1 MNVSGR
7 ILNSNHGHKTL
18 DVEKAKLSPFDF
30 FEEVLSESDFVRQL
44 QPEEARNLALAS
56 DYADYP
62 ADSLIFSEGDKA
74 NDMYFIV
81 LGLVQVFVE
90 NEQQEGLEIK
100 RLSEGDYFGEQG
112 FLAMNKGLRTAS
124 VQTLEP
130 TRLLKISGELFED
143 LIAKNK
149 PLKNQLETI
158 GREQQEI
165 RKKHRQQQLLNRLVQ
180 SRSSVSLTLPR
191 ASGKF
196 SSICLAVDAEKNTLE
211 LDEVISEYRN
221 PIQQGDVL
229 KVTGSISGTPLNF
242 KTEVLEI
249 VRKDN
254 RPLYVCSFPEVLV
267 YVQQRHQF
275 RLGLGVAS
283 RAEVVISIDN
293 KRFRGAMI
301 DISEGG
307 LCFRLPAKAP
317 VQKGDIVEKVKLS
330 LDTRTIFEQAI
341 EILNTHAVVH
351 SPTTKQIGARFKD
364 ISTEQTVKLRD
375 YIKEAERRR
384 LRNVKNA

>member
-1 MNVSGR
+1 M
-7 ILNSNHGHKTL
+7 
-18 DVEKAKLSPFDF
+18 EKARLSPIDF
-30 FEEVLSESDFVRQL
+30 FDEVLSESDFVRPL
-44 QPEEARNLALAS
+44 KPEEARNLALAS
-56 DYADYP
+56 DYVDYP
-62 ADSLIFSEGDKA
+62 TDTLIFSEGDKA
-74 NDMYFIV
+74 DDMYFIV

-90 NEQQEGLEIK
+90 KGQQEGLEIK

-112 FLAMNKGLRTAS
+112 FLAMNKGRRTAS

-130 TRLLKISGELFED
+130 TRLLKVSGELFED
-143 LIAKNK
+143 LITKNK

-196 SSICLAVDAEKNTLE
+196 SSICLSVDAEKNTLE

-221 PIQQGDVL
+221 PIQPGDIL

-242 KTEVLEI
+242 DTEVLEI

-307 LCFRLPAKAP
+307 LCFRLPASAP
-317 VQKGDIVEKVKLS
+317 VKKGDVIEGVKLN
-330 LDTRTIFEQAI
+330 LDTITKLQQSI
-341 EILNTHAVVH
+341 EVLNTHAIVH
-351 SPTTKQIGARFKD
+351 SPNTKQIGARFKG